1 MTHDTVRGS
10 LSPMCHSRYIAASSR
25 IGMLGLIHRRL
36 IAMQYL
42 WSLFTRKSAL
52 RQFALL
58 DSQGRCQA
66 FKECSQPPVGQ
77 GWVEIEE
84 IRLSWM
90 HRPLP
95 ARARVSPRATRSSRH
110 PVLAA

>member
-1 MTHDTVRGS
+1 MHF
-10 LSPMCHSRYIAASSR
+10 
-25 IGMLGLIHRRL
+25 
-36 IAMQYL
+36 L
-42 WSLFTRKSAL
+42 WSLFASKPAV

-58 DSQGRCQA
+58 DAQGRCQA
-66 FKECSQPPVGQ
+66 FKECGQPPVGE

-95 ARARVSPRATRSSRH
+95 AHARVSPRPAPSPRH
-110 PVLAA
+110 QPLTA

>member
-1 MTHDTVRGS
+1 
-10 LSPMCHSRYIAASSR
+10 
-25 IGMLGLIHRRL
+25 MLGLNLKEVDRMHF
-36 IAMQYL
+36 L
-42 WSLFTRKSAL
+42 WSLFTRKPAL

-58 DSQGRCQA
+58 DAQGRCQA
-66 FKECSQPPVGQ
+66 FKECSQPPVGN

-95 ARARVSPRATRSSRH
+95 AHARVSPRPVRSSRH
-110 PVLAA
+110 QPLAA

>member
-1 MTHDTVRGS
+1 MHF
-10 LSPMCHSRYIAASSR
+10 
-25 IGMLGLIHRRL
+25 
-36 IAMQYL
+36 L
-42 WSLFTRKSAL
+42 WSLFTRKPAL

-58 DSQGRCQA
+58 DVQGRCQA
-66 FKECSQPPVGQ
+66 FKECSQPPVGD

-95 ARARVSPRATRSSRH
+95 ASARISQRATQSPHRH
-110 PVLAA
+110 PLAA

>member
-1 MTHDTVRGS
+1 
-10 LSPMCHSRYIAASSR
+10 
-25 IGMLGLIHRRL
+25 
-36 IAMQYL
+36 MQYL
-42 WSLFTRKSAL
+42 WSLFTRKPAL
-52 RQFALL
+52 RRFALL

-66 FKECSQPPVGQ
+66 FKECNQPPVGQ

-90 HRPLP
+90 HHPLP
-95 ARARVSPRATRSSRH
+95 AQARVSPRAAQSSRH

>member
-1 MTHDTVRGS
+1 
-10 LSPMCHSRYIAASSR
+10 
-25 IGMLGLIHRRL
+25 
-36 IAMQYL
+36 MQFL
-42 WSLFTRKSAL
+42 WSLFTRKPAL

-58 DSQGRCQA
+58 DLQGRCQA
-66 FKECSQPPVGQ
+66 FKECSQPPVGE

-95 ARARVSPRATRSSRH
+95 AHARVSPRVERGSRR
-110 PVLAA
+110 PALAA

>member
-1 MTHDTVRGS
+1 MRS
-10 LSPMCHSRYIAASSR
+10 SSR
-25 IGMLGLIHRRL
+25 AGKLGLILRRL
-36 IAMQYL
+36 IPMHFL
-42 WSLFTRKSAL
+42 WSLFTRKPAL

-58 DSQGRCQA
+58 DAQGRCQA
-66 FKECSQPPVGQ
+66 FKECSQPPVGN

-95 ARARVSPRATRSSRH
+95 ARARVSPRPVRSPRH
-110 PVLAA
+110 QPLAA

>member
-1 MTHDTVRGS
+1 MHF
-10 LSPMCHSRYIAASSR
+10 
-25 IGMLGLIHRRL
+25 
-36 IAMQYL
+36 L
-42 WSLFTRKSAL
+42 WSLFTRKPAV

-66 FKECSQPPVGQ
+66 FKACCQPPAGD

-95 ARARVSPRATRSSRH
+95 SHARVSARRAQSPRQQA
-110 PVLAA
+110 LAA

>member
-1 MTHDTVRGS
+1 
-10 LSPMCHSRYIAASSR
+10 
-25 IGMLGLIHRRL
+25 
-36 IAMQYL
+36 MQYL
-42 WSLFTRKSAL
+42 WSLFTRKPAL

-66 FKECSQPPVGQ
+66 FKECSQPPEGQ

>member
-1 MTHDTVRGS
+1 MHF
-10 LSPMCHSRYIAASSR
+10 
-25 IGMLGLIHRRL
+25 
-36 IAMQYL
+36 L
-42 WSLFTRKSAL
+42 WSLFTRKPAL

-58 DSQGRCQA
+58 DVQGRCQA
-66 FKECSQPPVGQ
+66 FKECSQPPVGA

-95 ARARVSPRATRSSRH
+95 ASRPYQPPRDAVAASP
-110 PVLAA
+110 PVGRLTERL